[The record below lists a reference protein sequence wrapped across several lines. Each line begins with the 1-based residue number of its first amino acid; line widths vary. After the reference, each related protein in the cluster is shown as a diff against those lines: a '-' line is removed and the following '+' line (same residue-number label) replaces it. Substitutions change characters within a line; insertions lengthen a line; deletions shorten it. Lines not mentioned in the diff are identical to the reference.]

1 MADNHESKQKV
12 TLYLP
17 PELHRKLKIRSAV
30 DDQPMSALAE
40 EALLFYLEH
49 PDVVEGKVGQAHQVY
64 ACPQCDTALILRDQ
78 ELRTL
83 PRSVQVK
90 EEVLEPEQEE
100 QLVTC

>member
-17 PELHRKLKIRSAV
+17 QELHRKLKIRSAV
-30 DDQPMSALAE
+30 DDLPMSALAE
-40 EALLFYLEH
+40 EALLFYLQH
-49 PDVVEGKVGQAHQVY
+49 PDVVENKMGMAHQIY
-64 ACPQCDTALILRDQ
+64 SCPQCDTSLILRDH

-83 PRSVQVK
+83 PRPQQVQ
-90 EEVLEPEQEE
+90 EEALETEQKE

>member
-17 PELHRKLKIRSAV
+17 QELHRKLKIRSAV
-30 DDQPMSALAE
+30 DDLPMSALAE

-49 PDVVEGKVGQAHQVY
+49 PEVVEKKMGMAHQIY
-64 ACPQCDTALILRDQ
+64 SCPQCDTSLIFRDH
-78 ELRTL
+78 ELRPL
-83 PRSVQVK
+83 PRPQQMQ
-90 EEVLEPEQEE
+90 EEALETTPKE